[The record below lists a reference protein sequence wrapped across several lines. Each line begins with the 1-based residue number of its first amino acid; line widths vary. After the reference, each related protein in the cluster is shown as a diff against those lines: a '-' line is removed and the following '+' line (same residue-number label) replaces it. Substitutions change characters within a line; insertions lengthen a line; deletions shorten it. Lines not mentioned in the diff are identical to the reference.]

1 MSVRTISAVCLA
13 ATLGWA
19 ASAQAA
25 VGGPDRFGYGW
36 EDSDEPG
43 VTYFWDD
50 VGTTDCV
57 TLNDDTESAAIP
69 LGFNFSF
76 YGTDYTEVR
85 IGSNGYVAF
94 QNNVLDGY
102 IPQCPLPMNFYRTS
116 TQTVNLAVYGF
127 YNDLDPRENELGPGT
142 VCHATLGTAGVDQR
156 FVVTFDNVDYFH
168 QITDFVADPVTFQ
181 IVLFEGSSEAQINIQ
196 DSGNNAGLPPYSA
209 GNNTTI
215 GIEDGAGAQGLSLCG
230 WTDTILIP
238 DAYSIRFAAS
248 VFRSASSPVCRPDT
262 APPNDTLT
270 FDFEMLNFSASS
282 VDVALTAKTAGWT
295 ATPTPGSVTVAPGG
309 GSTSFPVDVTAPAS
323 AAAGDLGTITVT
335 GTSGSST
342 ATGTIQIRTTHG
354 DSDWQGTAT
363 LPQATTYVNL
373 VSDGDY
379 IYALAGRTLDGTT
392 WVVTDDTARWNP
404 VINGWDDC
412 VIAEM
417 PRTVT
422 LGGACAMNGHIYYV
436 GGLTQ
441 LENTGPPL
449 VPAMFL
455 EDLLDYEI
463 ASDTWTVRTGPT
475 FAVLSA
481 NVACD
486 PASNQ
491 VFVYGGLVD
500 VNQNFEAEL
509 PSVDLPDN
517 PDTSAPVFQVYDV
530 STDTWEDSEAPGS
543 TLTTPDPD
551 FGLYDAAV
559 GVIDDQ
565 IYFSAGSHY
574 EVDETTGALQSF
586 TTVATD
592 LYDITSNTWT
602 NEVPWLP
609 SFVTRR
615 AGVVFR
621 DQMCVVGGT
630 DTTATTLVAIA
641 DWWCLAGDT
650 WVPQA
655 DPISPVLLYC
665 SAAVLDDFIYLAGVA
680 TTPAISSTRRCAGR
694 RFRPARRGRPVVCAA
709 DGDADGDGDVA
720 GDADTDGG
728 ADADATAD
736 TTPDTTGDGTTGTAA
751 DAAAAATTA
760 LRLQRRQAG
769 RLRLAR
775 HAPPRARRRVHRAP
789 PQVGS
794 SQSSVLSRRKG
805 SSADDPAVQL
815 HGTTRVPQIV
825 RLGERRWRIAW
836 PPSSAR
842 GSATPAGPPLAAHPG
857 PVRHPRVGSC
867 SSRRGRG
874 GGRPIRSLPAALS
887 DGARLA
893 DAEGRTTCSPF
904 GRDSDTTHA
913 TSTRQPKVIAT
924 GTGRRAV
931 EAADLRALPGIGAYT
946 AAAVASIAFG
956 QSEAVV
962 DGNVARVLSRLF
974 RLKDPRKGAPAR
986 RLQGRSQTGG
996 FRGTERRARGTGLME
1011 LGATGCRPSGPH
1023 CGEGPLAEDCDARRE
1038 GRAESYPETESP
1050 ARSVR
1055 ESVVRIA
1062 IARGGRWLLRR
1073 NGPGEKPEGMFG
1085 FPVVRGI
1092 PPDASL
1098 RRVAAAVR
1106 REVGLTVPDLR
1117 ELGQVRHQ
1125 ILNRAISVRAVAA
1138 VGDLAQRARRGSRRA
1153 AENAGAFSRRAA
1165 ENAEVSRRAAE
1176 ERRGAFS
1183 RRAAENAERSRA
1195 EPQRTQRNLAQS
1207 RRERRGVSRR
1217 AAENAEDSGGCG
1229 SMGWKLP
1236 VSGATLHGEAA
1247 GRHAGGPPSPRSRR
1261 ARSSR
1266 SGVPP
1271 SAGSARRNA
1280 R

>member
-1 MSVRTISAVCLA
+1 MKVRTISVVCLA
-13 ATLGWA
+13 ATMAWA
-19 ASAQAA
+19 AGALAS

-36 EDSDEPG
+36 ADSDEPG

-282 VDVALTAKTAGWT
+282 VDVALTAKTGRLDGDAD
-295 ATPTPGSVTVAPGG
+295 AERVTVAPGG
-309 GSTSFPVDVTAPAS
+309 SSVVLRRRHRSGLGRRGRPGPRSRSRAPA
-323 AAAGDLGTITVT
+323 AAARRREH
-335 GTSGSST
+335 
-342 ATGTIQIRTTHG
+342 QIRTTHG

-728 ADADATAD
+728 ADTDATAD
-736 TTPDTTGDGTTGTAA
+736 TTPDTTGDGDRHRGG
-751 DAAAAATTA
+751 AAAAATTA
-760 LRLQRRQAG
+760 AAAASPNRPASARSSRSSSRSAPRSSCAAAG
-769 RLRLAR
+769 
-775 HAPPRARRRVHRAP
+775 
-789 PQVGS
+789 QF
-794 SQSSVLSRRKG
+794 SVLSSQPTEG
-805 SSADDPAVQL
+805 V
-815 HGTTRVPQIV
+815 VPQTT
-825 RLGERRWRIAW
+825 
-836 PPSSAR
+836 PPSNSTEPR
-842 GSATPAGPPLAAHPG
+842 GSRRSSVSESEDGESPGRPRPHVVLQHRQDTPLAAHPG
-857 PVRHPRVGSC
+857 PVRHPRVSSC

-893 DAEGRTTCSPF
+893 DAEGEDDVLALWS
-904 GRDSDTTHA
+904 DSDTTHA

-931 EAADLRALPGIGAYT
+931 EAADLRT
-946 AAAVASIAFG
+946 ARDRRVHGRGGG
-956 QSEAVV
+956 QH
-962 DGNVARVLSRLF
+962 
-974 RLKDPRKGAPAR
+974 P
-986 RLQGRSQTGG
+986 
-996 FRGTERRARGTGLME
+996 
-1011 LGATGCRPSGPH
+1011 PSG
-1023 CGEGPLAEDCDARRE
+1023 
-1038 GRAESYPETESP
+1038 RAKPWWTATS
-1050 ARSVR
+1050 
-1055 ESVVRIA
+1055 
-1062 IARGGRWLLRR
+1062 RGC
-1073 NGPGEKPEGMFG
+1073 
-1085 FPVVRGI
+1085 
-1092 PPDASL
+1092 S
-1098 RRVAAAVR
+1098 
-1106 REVGLTVPDLR
+1106 
-1117 ELGQVRHQ
+1117 
-1125 ILNRAISVRAVAA
+1125 
-1138 VGDLAQRARRGSRRA
+1138 RGS
-1153 AENAGAFSRRAA
+1153 
-1165 ENAEVSRRAAE
+1165 
-1176 ERRGAFS
+1176 
-1183 RRAAENAERSRA
+1183 
-1195 EPQRTQRNLAQS
+1195 
-1207 RRERRGVSRR
+1207 
-1217 AAENAEDSGGCG
+1217 
-1229 SMGWKLP
+1229 
-1236 VSGATLHGEAA
+1236 
-1247 GRHAGGPPSPRSRR
+1247 
-1261 ARSSR
+1261 
-1266 SGVPP
+1266 
-1271 SAGSARRNA
+1271 SA
-1280 R
+1280 